1 MINLDLTLFK
11 SHILRKKQKQKP
23 KCGRRVE
30 TSGECV
36 FFVPLALLGDCLC
49 TKNTCVLAMLLCQAA
64 VSVCLS
70 VCLSVFHKDTVFQE
84 LHSSD
89 SCRQCKTLFVRS
101 RQGQCLIKAGMEGP
115 CRKSLQL
122 CKANSAL
129 TPVPP
134 PAVWLAWPFF
144 LRLRSHSFANI
155 QTHLASHLYHMFLQK
170 GKDSSRPQSFT
181 PSFST
186 LEGSPVP

>member
-11 SHILRKKQKQKP
+11 SHILRKKQTQKP

-30 TSGECV
+30 TGGECV
-36 FFVPLALLGDCLC
+36 FFVPLALIGDCLR
-49 TKNTCVLAMLLCQAA
+49 TENTCVLAMLLCQVAA
-64 VSVCLS
+64 P
-70 VCLSVFHKDTVFQE
+70 FHRGTVFQE
-84 LHSSD
+84 LHGSD
-89 SCRQCKTLFVRS
+89 SCRQCQDPFARS

-115 CRKSLQL
+115 CHKSLQL
-122 CKANSAL
+122 CKADSAL

-134 PAVWLAWPFF
+134 PAVWLAWPFC

-155 QTHLASHLYHMFLQK
+155 QTHLASHLDHMFLRK
-170 GKDSSRPQSFT
+170 RTDSSRPQSFT

>member
-1 MINLDLTLFK
+1 MWQK
-11 SHILRKKQKQKP
+11 SRNRWKMCL
-23 KCGRRVE
+23 
-30 TSGECV
+30 
-36 FFVPLALLGDCLC
+36 LC
-49 TKNTCVLAMLLCQAA
+49 TPCTEETACVQRIHVCLLCYYVGQQRLFTKTQYFRSCMAQTAA
-64 VSVCLS
+64 DNV
-70 VCLSVFHKDTVFQE
+70 
-84 LHSSD
+84 
-89 SCRQCKTLFVRS
+89 KTLFARS

-115 CRKSLQL
+115 CHKSLQL
-122 CKANSAL
+122 CKTNSAL

-155 QTHLASHLYHMFLQK
+155 QTHLASHLYHMFLWK
-170 GKDSSRPQSFT
+170 RTDSSRPQSFT